1 MNEHGLISNAL
12 ASMPLETQIAVAS
25 VINRSYETTV
35 PWNTPA
41 VPFPIK
47 APNSFP
53 KIDDISAD
61 FVCKRTKNVVIEGE
75 KGTFFGPVNK
85 VTGLP

>member
-12 ASMPLETQIAVAS
+12 AVMPLEVQVAVAC
-25 VINRSYETTV
+25 VINRSYEITV

-47 APNSFP
+47 APSNFP
-53 KIDDISAD
+53 NIDDISAD
-61 FVCKRTKNVVIEGE
+61 Y
-75 KGTFFGPVNK
+75 
-85 VTGLP
+85 